1 MAQFQKT
8 SELRSMSE
16 IELRAFGVDLEK
28 QLFDLRNQK
37 GRDGR
42 LQNPARMRLARRQRA
57 RVLTILA
64 EKASATA

>member
-8 SELRSMSE
+8 TELRSMSE
-16 IELRAFGVDLEK
+16 ADLRTLSVDLEK
-28 QLFDLRNQK
+28 QLFELRNQK

-42 LQNPARMRLARRQRA
+42 LADSSRMRLTRRHRA

-64 EKASATA
+64 EKTNVSA

>member
-8 SELRSMSE
+8 AELRSMSE
-16 IELRAFGVDLEK
+16 ADLRSLSVDLEK
-28 QLFDLRNQK
+28 QLFGLRNQK

-42 LQNPARMRLARRQRA
+42 LQNSALMRLARRHRA

-64 EKASATA
+64 EKAKATA